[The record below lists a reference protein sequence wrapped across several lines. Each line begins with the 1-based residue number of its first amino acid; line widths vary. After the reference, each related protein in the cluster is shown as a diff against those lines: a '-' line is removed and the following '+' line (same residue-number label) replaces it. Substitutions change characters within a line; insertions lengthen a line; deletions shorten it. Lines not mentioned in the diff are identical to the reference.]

1 MLPTIEFG
9 SLDTNK
15 WTLPETSLHPCTML
29 ILKVVQHKIQVHK
42 IQQTQTCWCY
52 PSGSILSQK
61 NNTNTLNSGSIF
73 VSPASGGACN
83 PGAQWSR
90 DVRGRLLWCR
100 SQEFV
105 KCSKTCALLNTS
117 VNLLNLVDFSVP
129 FRFQLIAWF
138 TIFCWPSG
146 RAQQVGFF
154 NVGSGRVLEKTPCS
168 G

>member
-52 PSGSILSQK
+52 PNGSILAQK
-61 NNTNTLNSGSIF
+61 NNANTLNSSSIF
-73 VSPASGGACN
+73 VCPASGGACN
-83 PGAQWSR
+83 PGAQWSW

-100 SQEFV
+100 GQEFV
-105 KCSKTCALLNTS
+105 WCSKTCSIINAS
-117 VNLLNLVDFSVP
+117 SNLLNLVDFSVV
-129 FRFQLIAWF
+129 QLACCTRWAL
-138 TIFCWPSG
+138 PSG
-146 RAQQVGFF
+146 HCGLPIQISCIQ
-154 NVGSGRVLEKTPCS
+154 
-168 G
+168 